1 MYNIVQ
7 QDDMAMTKEFRI
19 FAVTAVLPAVLS
31 TAAGIFFVR
40 TAWQKMLD
48 NECRDLESHA
58 ELMADALM
66 SRVIRA
72 EFDGPHAHRNPAVSR
87 HPPPPRHLK
96 EGNKSEL
103 RREDIVPLCA
113 DMRTKIKTP
122 NTAFEIR
129 NIDGSRF
136 FAEPDWP
143 ENHDLSGRCDLGPPL
158 GDKVLVTAR
167 ADGGVGFRFRRNALL
182 ISAVVGTFF
191 LTSSV
196 ILGGLILLHMLR
208 HERRDA
214 RAKADFFDNV
224 SHELKTPL
232 AGIRLNAELLSQGRI
247 PTEELR
253 HGALEAIILES
264 DRLGRMVDELLDFRR
279 LEKGTRKYNL
289 DTFALAEF
297 VLGPAELQGVVAAS
311 QGRAEIKSSG
321 PGTCVV
327 ADKEAVRQIGM
338 TLISNALK
346 YTEGAIEIVVEGNMV
361 RYMDRGPGVPHGDEE
376 RVFERFYRADNS
388 LTQRVDGS
396 GLGLAIARGLARGM
410 GGDLAYAHRPGGGSV
425 FTLSLRRAEE

>member
-1 MYNIVQ
+1 MKREI
-7 QDDMAMTKEFRI
+7 RI
-19 FAVTAVLPAVLS
+19 FAFCAILPTAIGLS
-31 TAAGIFFVR
+31 MGIWLVR

-48 NECRDLESHA
+48 DERRDLKMHA
-58 ELMADALM
+58 ELMADSLM

-87 HPPPPRHLK
+87 HPPPPHHLK
-96 EGNKSEL
+96 NGNRSKL
-103 RREDIVPLCA
+103 RREDIAPLCA
-113 DMRTKIKTP
+113 DMRAATRTP
-122 NTAFEIR
+122 DTAFEIQ

-136 FAEPDWP
+136 FAESDWP
-143 ENHDLSGRCDLGPPL
+143 ERHDLTGRCDLGPPL
-158 GDKVLVTAR
+158 GDKELVTAR
-167 ADGGVGFRFRRNALL
+167 VDGGADFRFRRNVLL
-182 ISAVVGTFF
+182 VSAVAGSVF
-191 LTSSV
+191 LTSSI
-196 ILGGLILLHMLR
+196 ILGAFMLLHMLR

-232 AGIRLNAELLSQGRI
+232 AGIRLNAELLSRGRI
-247 PTEELR
+247 PTEKLR

-264 DRLGRMVDELLDFRR
+264 DRLGRMVDELLAFRR

-289 DTFALAEF
+289 ETFDLEAFACGATE
-297 VLGPAELQGVVAAS
+297 VQGVSAVS
-311 QGRAEIKSSG
+311 QGRAEIKSTG
-321 PGTCVV
+321 PGVTVT
-327 ADKEAVRQIGM
+327 ADKEAVRQIFM
-338 TLISNALK
+338 ALISNALK
-346 YTEGAIEIVVEGNMV
+346 YSEDAIEIVAEGNTV
-361 RYMDRGPGVPHGDEE
+361 RCMDRGPGVPHGDEE

-388 LTQRVDGS
+388 LTRRVDGS

>member
-1 MYNIVQ
+1 
-7 QDDMAMTKEFRI
+7 MTKEVRI
-19 FAVTAVLPAVLS
+19 FLLTAVLPAVLGMV
-31 TAAGIFFVR
+31 AGIFFVR

-48 NECRDLESHA
+48 DERRDLKTHA

-72 EFDGPHAHRNPAVSR
+72 EFDGPRAHHNPAASR

-96 EGNKSEL
+96 NGNRSKL
-103 RREDIVPLCA
+103 RLEDIAPLCA
-113 DMRTKIKTP
+113 DMRAATKTP
-122 NTAFEIR
+122 DTAFEIQ

-136 FAEPDWP
+136 FAESDWP
-143 ENHDLSGRCDLGPPL
+143 ERHDLTGRCDLGPPL
-158 GDKVLVTAR
+158 GDKELVTAR
-167 ADGGVGFRFRRNALL
+167 VDGGADFRFRRNVLL
-182 ISAVVGTFF
+182 VSAVAGSVF
-191 LTSSV
+191 LTSSI
-196 ILGGLILLHMLR
+196 ILGAFMLLHMLR

-232 AGIRLNAELLSQGRI
+232 AGIRLNAELLSRGRI
-247 PTEELR
+247 PTEKLR

-264 DRLGRMVDELLDFRR
+264 DRLGRMVDELLAFRR

-289 DTFALAEF
+289 ETFDLEAFACGATE
-297 VLGPAELQGVVAAS
+297 VQGVSAVS
-311 QGRAEIKSSG
+311 QGRAEIKSTG
-321 PGTCVV
+321 PGVTVT
-327 ADKEAVRQIGM
+327 ADKEAVRQIFM
-338 TLISNALK
+338 ALISNALK
-346 YTEGAIEIVVEGNMV
+346 YSEDAIEIVAEGNTV
-361 RYMDRGPGVPHGDEE
+361 RCMDRGPGVPHGDEE

-388 LTQRVDGS
+388 LTRRVDGS

>member
-1 MYNIVQ
+1 
-7 QDDMAMTKEFRI
+7 MTKEVRI
-19 FAVTAVLPAVLS
+19 FLLTAVLPAVLGM
-31 TAAGIFFVR
+31 AAGIFFVR

-48 NECRDLESHA
+48 DERRDLKTHA

-72 EFDGPHAHRNPAVSR
+72 EFDGPRAHHNPAVSR
-87 HPPPPRHLK
+87 HPTPPRHLK
-96 EGNKSEL
+96 NGNRSKL
-103 RREDIVPLCA
+103 RLEDIAPLCA
-113 DMRTKIKTP
+113 DMRAATRTP
-122 NTAFEIR
+122 DTAFEIQ

-136 FAEPDWP
+136 FAEKDWP
-143 ENHDLSGRCDLGPPL
+143 ERHDVTGRCDLGPPL
-158 GDKVLVTAR
+158 GDKELVTAR
-167 ADGGVGFRFRRNALL
+167 VDGGADFRFRRNVLL
-182 ISAVVGTFF
+182 VSAVAGSIF
-191 LTSSV
+191 LTSSI
-196 ILGGLILLHMLR
+196 ILGAFMLLHMLR

-232 AGIRLNAELLSQGRI
+232 AGIRLNAELLSRGRI
-247 PTEELR
+247 PTEKLR

-279 LEKGTRKYNL
+279 LEKGTRKYKL
-289 DTFALAEF
+289 ETFDLAEF
-297 VLGPAELQGVVAAS
+297 VLDPAELQAAVAAS
-311 QGRAEIKSSG
+311 QGRAEIKSEG
-321 PGTCVV
+321 PGASVV
-327 ADKEAVRQIGM
+327 ADKEAIRQIGM
-338 TLISNALK
+338 ILISNALK
-346 YTEGAIEIVVEGNMV
+346 YTEGTFEIVVEGNAV

-388 LTQRVDGS
+388 LTRRVDGS

>member
-1 MYNIVQ
+1 
-7 QDDMAMTKEFRI
+7 MTKEVRI
-19 FAVTAVLPAVLS
+19 FLLTAVLPAVLGM
-31 TAAGIFFVR
+31 AAGIFFVR

-48 NECRDLESHA
+48 DERRDLKTHA

-72 EFDGPHAHRNPAVSR
+72 EFDGPRAHHNPAVSR
-87 HPPPPRHLK
+87 HPTPPRHLK
-96 EGNKSEL
+96 NGNRSKL
-103 RREDIVPLCA
+103 RLEDIAPLCA
-113 DMRTKIKTP
+113 DMRAATRTP
-122 NTAFEIR
+122 DTAFEIQ

-136 FAEPDWP
+136 FAEKDWP
-143 ENHDLSGRCDLGPPL
+143 ERHDVTGRCDLGPPL
-158 GDKVLVTAR
+158 GDKELVTAR
-167 ADGGVGFRFRRNALL
+167 VDGGADFRFRRNVLL
-182 ISAVVGTFF
+182 VSAVVGSIF
-191 LTSSV
+191 LTSSI
-196 ILGGLILLHMLR
+196 ILGAFMLLHMLR

-232 AGIRLNAELLSQGRI
+232 AGIRLNAELLSRGRI
-247 PTEELR
+247 PTEKLR

-279 LEKGTRKYNL
+279 LEKGTRKYKL
-289 DTFALAEF
+289 ETFDLAEF
-297 VLGPAELQGVVAAS
+297 VLDPAELQAAVAAS
-311 QGRAEIKSSG
+311 HGRAEIKSEG
-321 PGTCVV
+321 PGASVV
-327 ADKEAVRQIGM
+327 ADKEAIRQIGM
-338 TLISNALK
+338 ILISNALK
-346 YTEGAIEIVVEGNMV
+346 YTKGTFEIVVEGNAV

-388 LTQRVDGS
+388 LTRRVDGS

>member
-1 MYNIVQ
+1 MSPDEKGIEV
-7 QDDMAMTKEFRI
+7 TKEIRI
-19 FAVTAVLPAVLS
+19 FAVTAILPAVLG
-31 TAAGIFFVR
+31 TVVGVFFVR

-48 NECRDLESHA
+48 DERHDLETHA

-72 EFDGPHAHRNPAVSR
+72 EFDGPHAHHNPAVSR

-96 EGNKSEL
+96 EGNRSEL
-103 RREDIVPLCA
+103 RREDIAPLCA
-113 DMRTKIKTP
+113 DMRAATRTP
-122 NTAFEIR
+122 DTAFEIQ

-136 FAEPDWP
+136 FAESDWP
-143 ENHDLSGRCDLGPPL
+143 ERHDLTGRCDLGPPL

-167 ADGGVGFRFRRNALL
+167 VDGGAGFRFRVNLLL
-182 ISAVVGTFF
+182 ISAVAGSIF
-191 LTSSV
+191 LMSSV
-196 ILGGLILLHMLR
+196 ILGGLMLLHTLR

-232 AGIRLNAELLSQGRI
+232 AGIRLNAELLSRGRI

-279 LEKGTRKYNL
+279 LEKGTRKYNIE
-289 DTFALAEF
+289 TFDLAEF
-297 VLGPAELQGVVAAS
+297 ILGPAELQSVVAAS

-321 PGTCVV
+321 PGTCVA

-338 TLISNALK
+338 ILISNALK
-346 YTEGAIEIVVEGNMV
+346 YTEGTFEIVVEGNAV

-388 LTQRVDGS
+388 LTRRVDGN